1 MRIIRRLTLHISAR
15 FRRHSDPARYEK
27 DAHMTRFLKRF
38 TEDTSGAI
46 TVDWVV
52 LTAAVVGL
60 GLAAASSIAGGA
72 TDMSENLGSHLSSA
86 EIFIQNE

>member
-1 MRIIRRLTLHISAR
+1 
-15 FRRHSDPARYEK
+15 
-27 DAHMTRFLKRF
+27 MTPFLKRF
-38 TEDTSGAI
+38 TEDTSGAV

-60 GLAAASSIAGGA
+60 GLAAASSISGGA
-72 TDMSENLGSHLSSA
+72 TDMSENLGSHLSAA